1 MHVEQPQIGFGHT
14 GERVVPCHDLGSDH
28 QVELVDKAVRQQIG
42 PQRAAAEDQ
51 CVTILRA

>member
-1 MHVEQPQIGFGHT
+1 VAGR

-28 QVELVDKAVRQQIG
+28 QVELVDEAVRQQIG

-51 CVTILRA
+51 RVTILLA